1 MKTKST
7 GNRCLT
13 INESM
18 TMKKIYSFM
27 VAAVALFAAVSC
39 NKEMEQENLP
49 AAETVVYTAYADGS
63 EPESKAELNQTTLKS
78 EWVAGDAITVL
89 DGTKPW
95 KFETNDEGAHAD
107 FANSEGFGD
116 FRPVIAVYPAG
127 QWTADIANK
136 TVNAYIPT
144 YQEARQNTYN
154 ENAVLSVAYSEN
166 NSFAF
171 KNACALLKF
180 TVKGEKSIKA
190 IEFCGNNEEAIT
202 GNVLVSL
209 NDDNTVKSVEGL
221 DTDFVDGDNSRTGKG
236 TWVKLYSVESDW
248 CYKEGIYYAAI
259 APANFTKGFSL
270 NLILADDSKVEAF
283 KKRDEAYDLKA
294 NTILNLGEIEYV
306 APEAPVAHPWAV
318 AGTFND
324 WNTISHP
331 MVKDGD
337 FYVARNITGLH
348 FTSQEDIADKSS
360 STGIQFL
367 QQGTWRGGYG
377 DTDTPGKLSTN
388 SWSYFWNDNGKNI
401 YIEGA
406 SADTPYD
413 IYLNPETGKYV
424 VVPTGSPMPEDKP
437 TEDQEVTVDYWA
449 VIGSMTDNWAS
460 EVKMKLEG
468 DWYVANN
475 IKITDSDV
483 FKFRANGNWD
493 EGTPNRGAGD
503 NKILENDKEV
513 DAYQGGQDFQVA
525 DGGFYSLY
533 LNKTATK
540 VKVVKTAELP
550 VVELWGVCGTFTGGW
565 DITQNMHMTALGDG
579 WYNLEG
585 VEIYK
590 DDEFKF
596 VVDDSWSNSLGV
608 AGDILVAK
616 AGEEYTLT
624 SAGGKNIKV
633 SKNGK
638 YTISLNPTEKKFKVV
653 CTEDYID
660 LKVKITIDN
669 KANWSPLYIYLESNG
684 TAITPDAGAQVTN
697 NEFEISGDYI
707 GSSVVYQLI
716 SGSKKSEKAS
726 VTITRDGAK
735 VSLEETYVQFIFKL
749 ETDNAKR
756 WWGKRACMYIWNSG
770 TSADNTWPGVEM
782 TYDENYTWHVNLP
795 SELAGKQ
802 MKYIINNG
810 NGWQSADQ
818 SLTLPASGYT
828 AYETKIGIK

>member
-49 AAETVVYTAYADGS
+49 AAETVVYTAFADGS

-209 NDDNTVKSVEGL
+209 NDDNTVESVEGL
-221 DTDFVDGDNSRTGKG
+221 DTDFVDGDKSWTGKG

-324 WNTISHP
+324 WSTSANP
-331 MVKDGD
+331 MVLEGD
-337 FYVARNITGLH
+337 YYVAKGITGLNYTAPTGEDTGSATG
-348 FTSQEDIADKSS
+348 FKFVENGTSWKGGEGQVTA
-360 STGIQFL
+360 
-367 QQGTWRGGYG
+367 GTWAW
-377 DTDTPGKLSTN
+377 T
-388 SWSYFWNDNGKNI
+388 WNENGTNI
-401 YIEGA
+401 YV
-406 SADTPYD
+406 ADATAEAAYD
-413 IYLNPETGKYV
+413 IYLTASAEPDGGRKFV
-424 VVPTGSPMPEDKP
+424 VVPAESPMPEDKP
-437 TEDQEVTVDYWA
+437 AETPEVVVDYWA
-449 VIGSMTDNWAS
+449 VVGTMNGWAADY
-460 EVKMKLEG
+460 EKFTLLEG
-468 DWYVANN
+468 DWHVA
-475 IKITDSDV
+475 TDVKLYASDQ
-483 FKFRANGNWD
+483 FKLRADGNWD
-493 EGTPNRGAGD
+493 FNRGAAGD
-503 NKILENDKEV
+503 TDGVLIENDVETDVFNNGKNFSVSES
-513 DAYQGGQDFQVA
+513 GI
-525 DGGFYSLY
+525 YSIY
-533 LNKTATK
+533 INKSATK
-540 VKVVKTAELP
+540 VKVVKTADLP
-550 VVELWGVCGTFTGGW
+550 AESIPGQPCDWAVAGTFNDWSDNPMVTTATPEVYVVKNVELGAYAEFKIKKQASGTDNGWGTSYGVKSINYLDSNVWVSVQSGSGTNIFVVKSGSYDIYFDFANVRVYVMTAGTDFKSATEQTTDGKAPVISNARTIYLKAGAWDTANAWFLTYTWGGASSAAMVKMVPSDKGSGIYECEVPNDRTNIIFLRKNPSNTSLDWNGEWNRFEITLPSDKNCFTVTKDWGNGGW
-565 DITQNMHMTALGDG
+565 
-579 WYNLEG
+579 
-585 VEIYK
+585 
-590 DDEFKF
+590 
-596 VVDDSWSNSLGV
+596 SN
-608 AGDILVAK
+608 I
-616 AGEEYTLT
+616 
-624 SAGGKNIKV
+624 
-633 SKNGK
+633 
-638 YTISLNPTEKKFKVV
+638 
-653 CTEDYID
+653 
-660 LKVKITIDN
+660 
-669 KANWSPLYIYLESNG
+669 
-684 TAITPDAGAQVTN
+684 
-697 NEFEISGDYI
+697 
-707 GSSVVYQLI
+707 
-716 SGSKKSEKAS
+716 
-726 VTITRDGAK
+726 
-735 VSLEETYVQFIFKL
+735 
-749 ETDNAKR
+749 
-756 WWGKRACMYIWNSG
+756 
-770 TSADNTWPGVEM
+770 
-782 TYDENYTWHVNLP
+782 
-795 SELAGKQ
+795 
-802 MKYIINNG
+802 
-810 NGWQSADQ
+810 
-818 SLTLPASGYT
+818 
-828 AYETKIGIK
+828 